1 MACKRNDKKNRSI
14 GKRII
19 ESVCYFFFFF
29 WKKKKKNFKN
39 FNVEEQEADIYKWA
53 NHYHMKIFFFFFFLL
68 PRIVYLAVS
77 IMDIIE
83 YIFIYICI

>member
-1 MACKRNDKKNRSI
+1 MACKGNDKKNRSI

-29 WKKKKKNFKN
+29 EKKKKIFKN

-53 NHYHMKIFFFFFFLL
+53 NHYHMKKKIFFAATNCLFG
-68 PRIVYLAVS
+68 RINNGHY
-77 IMDIIE
+77 
-83 YIFIYICI
+83 